1 MRWLAA
7 AMTAATL
14 ASGSAAASVGEYAPL
29 DCNKANS
36 PAERTICDSY
46 SLGQSEAR
54 MATLFGVTTS
64 LVAMGQRGNIQDDQR
79 KWLQSRAACGK
90 SIPCLTKAYD
100 QRIRELENVIA
111 GIASRGPY

>member
-14 ASGSAAASVGEYAPL
+14 ASGSAAASAGEYAPL

-64 LVAMGQRGNIQDDQR
+64 LVAMGQRGNIQDDLAR
-79 KWLQSRAACGK
+79 SVLS
-90 SIPCLTKAYD
+90 D
-100 QRIRELENVIA
+100 
-111 GIASRGPY
+111 RGDVPISLAECTP